1 MTCPK
6 RFTNGLCV
14 IAAMTTL
21 TMASGCAKP
30 FNEQIDLVG
39 TDPLPALMPAGGT
52 TEITGRP
59 SLLHG
64 LDRRSWDLVTIEV
77 PTHQVA
83 HYPTYVKNFRW
94 EQDRGPWN
102 PAYPTATGS
111 IVNPIDA
118 GQDLAD
124 GLTAPVYAAAM
135 LVWAPFDMLL
145 GNWPWSSTR
154 SPGEPYAVV
163 PPRRPY
169 ELWDWFAADGGD
181 SDIQWTDAPGS

>member
-1 MTCPK
+1 MTCPR
-6 RFTNGLCV
+6 RFASGLWV
-14 IAAMTTL
+14 IATM

-39 TDPLPALMPAGGT
+39 TDPLPALVPATGI
-52 TEITGRP
+52 TELTGRP

-64 LDRRSWDLVTIEV
+64 LDRRGWDVVTVEV

-83 HYPTYVKNFRW
+83 HYPTYATNFRW
-94 EQDRGPWN
+94 DRDRGPWD
-102 PAYPTATGS
+102 PAYPTAADS
-111 IVNPIDA
+111 IVDPSDA

-124 GLTAPVYAAAM
+124 GVAEPVHAAVM

-154 SPGEPYAVV
+154 SPGEPYAVASPR
-163 PPRRPY
+163 PPAD
-169 ELWDWFAADGGD
+169 LWDWFAADGGAAG
-181 SDIQWTDAPGS
+181 IQWNDPPDS